1 MDVIFW
7 SGGLMVSTYTRYIGP
22 YKISHWLRKHGYQ
35 SQVIDFAH
43 YWKEPTLYK
52 LTKNFITPT
61 TKVIGISTTFMASRD
76 YIYSDGTVHNLP
88 ESVVNVAKRIKS
100 EYPNIKIVLGGYK
113 SDLIDGQG
121 IVDATIMSYTTAP
134 DDIFLEYLEHL
145 TKGTPPPFGKL
156 IFPRLNVIDNTPRK
170 LFDTAREP
178 KFNIEYDDFRFTKQ
192 DCILPGEPLPI
203 DISRGCIF
211 ACRFCQYPHLGKGK
225 LDYIRGMDYLEK
237 EILHNYENFGTTSYY
252 VLDDTF
258 NDTEFKMQ
266 SFYDMTQRLPFK
278 ISYYAF
284 LRADLID
291 RFPNTAYL
299 LKESGLIGA
308 YHGIESMHPE
318 ASKLV
323 GKAWSGKRGKEFLPE
338 LYHNIW
344 KKEVTQH
351 LNFIVGIT
359 KEPPESINDTVKW
372 FEDNDMHGIKVVP
385 LGLYGKDS
393 KTSDFTVLSEFDKNY
408 EKYGYTFTDDK
419 NWKNDYWTRE
429 SAIKFAARVKQ
440 YIDTKSRYG
449 DWSVPTLEWYGYS
462 RQELMTMKL
471 LEFDWSLNGDMYSI
485 TMQKRTEYYNMLL
498 SL

>member
-1 MDVIFW
+1 
-7 SGGLMVSTYTRYIGP
+7 
-22 YKISHWLRKHGYQ
+22 
-35 SQVIDFAH
+35 
-43 YWKEPTLYK
+43 
-52 LTKNFITPT
+52 
-61 TKVIGISTTFMASRD
+61 
-76 YIYSDGTVHNLP
+76 
-88 ESVVNVAKRIKS
+88 
-100 EYPNIKIVLGGYK
+100 
-113 SDLIDGQG
+113 
-121 IVDATIMSYTTAP
+121 
-134 DDIFLEYLEHL
+134 
-145 TKGTPPPFGKL
+145 
-156 IFPRLNVIDNTPRK
+156 

-393 KTSDFTVLSEFDKNY
+393 TTSDFTVLSEFDKNY

-498 SL
+498 AL